1 MLLLKLA
8 FRNISRNKRRSWI
21 TVLSVGVGLGALIF
35 LWSFGDGTNYQMREN
50 VIRLSTGHL
59 QIHAQGFEKSLAP
72 ELLLP
77 DTEALEAR
85 LRNYPEVVAMT
96 ERVRFEGLIGT
107 SEHSRGILLVGID
120 PVHEPSVTWL
130 GKFMVQGSYLTSQDP
145 RSVLIG
151 SRLAEKLKVSLGDK
165 VVVMTQTL
173 DGTMSGF
180 AFRVRGIFHAGSQP
194 LDEMTAFVSLPA
206 SQELLGIEHRVHEV
220 VLRLRSSDR
229 VPRVKARLDAELAPH
244 VFEVMA
250 WNEITPEVQQWVS
263 WSEAV
268 IRTILLAVM
277 VVIGV
282 GIMNTVLMSVFE
294 RKKELGVMMALGTSP
309 SQIFL
314 LIVLETLILE
324 CLGIL
329 LGLLGGYLVTY
340 YFSVVGIGFPELE
353 QAFSRSYMSTVTYT
367 RVELHHVVQSVIT
380 LVLMA
385 SFIGL
390 YPAWKAGR
398 TEPVKAIYHS

>member
-1 MLLLKLA
+1 MVLLKLA

-21 TVLSVGVGLGALIF
+21 TIMSVGVGLGALIF

-50 VIRLSTGHL
+50 VIRLSTGHV
-59 QIHAQGFEKSLAP
+59 QIHAKGFEKSLAP

-77 DTEALEAR
+77 EKDALLAS
-85 LRNYPEVVAMT
+85 LREKPEVTAST

-107 SEHSRGILLVGID
+107 SEHSRGILLIGID
-120 PVHEPSVTWL
+120 PVSEPTVTHL
-130 GKFMVQGSYLTSQDP
+130 GKFMLTGSYLAAQDA

-151 SRLAEKLKVSLGDK
+151 SRLAEKLKVGLGDK
-165 VVVMTQTL
+165 VVVLTQTV

-194 LDEMTAFVSLPA
+194 LDEMTAFISLPA
-206 SQELLGIEHRVHEV
+206 AQELLGIENRVHEI
-220 VLRLRSSDR
+220 VLRLKNSNL
-229 VPRVKARLDAELAPH
+229 VPH
-244 VFEVMA
+244 VVQDLSRQLDPKTIEVMA
-250 WNEITPEVQQWVS
+250 WNEIIPEVQQWVS

-268 IRTILLAVM
+268 IRTILIAVM

-309 SQIFL
+309 VQIFL

-324 CLGIL
+324 FFGII
-329 LGLLGGYLVTY
+329 LGLIGGYLVTY
-340 YFSVVGIGFPELE
+340 YYSIVGIGFPELE

-367 RVELHHVVQSVIT
+367 RVEFNHVVQSVIT

>member
-1 MLLLKLA
+1 MVLLKLA

-21 TVLSVGVGLGALIF
+21 TILSVGVGLGALIF

-50 VIRLSTGHL
+50 VISLSTGHI
-59 QIHAQGFEKSLAP
+59 QIHAKGFEKSLSP

-77 DTEALEAR
+77 EHDPVLAKLQTL
-85 LRNYPEVVAMT
+85 PEVLAKT
-96 ERVRFEGLIGT
+96 ERIRFEALIGT
-107 SEHSRGILLVGID
+107 SEHSRGVLLVGID
-120 PVHEPSVTWL
+120 PLHEPAVTRL
-130 GKFMVQGSYLTSQDP
+130 EKFMVRGSYLAPRDP

-151 SRLAEKLKVSLGDK
+151 SRLAEKLKVDLGDK
-165 VVVMTQTL
+165 VVVMTQTI

-194 LDEMTAFVSLPA
+194 LDEMTAFISLPA
-206 SQELLGIEHRVHEV
+206 SQELLGVENRVHEI
-220 VLRLRSSDR
+220 VLRLKNSNL
-229 VPRVKARLDAELAPH
+229 VPRVKANLGSKLDPNAI
-244 VFEVMA
+244 EVLA
-250 WNEITPEVQQWVS
+250 WNEIIPEVEQWVS

-268 IRTILLAVM
+268 IRTILMAVM

-309 SQIFL
+309 FQIFL

-324 CLGIL
+324 FFGIL
-329 LGLLGGYLVTY
+329 LGLIGGTLVTY
-340 YFSVVGIGFPELE
+340 YFSIVGIGFPELE

-367 RVELHHVVQSVIT
+367 RVEFAHVVQSVIT

>member
-1 MLLLKLA
+1 MVLLKLA

-21 TVLSVGVGLGALIF
+21 TILSVGVGLGALIF
-35 LWSFGDGTNYQMREN
+35 LWGFGDGTNYQMREN
-50 VIRLSTGHL
+50 VIRLSTGHI
-59 QIHAQGFEKSLAP
+59 QIHAKGFEKSLTS

-77 DTEALEAR
+77 DKDALLAQLQAR
-85 LRNYPEVVAMT
+85 SEIVAQT
-96 ERVRFEGLIGT
+96 ERVRFEALIGT
-107 SEHSRGILLVGID
+107 SEHSRGVLLIGMD
-120 PVHEPSVTWL
+120 PVKEPTVTHL
-130 GKFMVQGSYLTSQDP
+130 EKFITRGSYLMPQDP

-151 SRLAEKLKVSLGDK
+151 DRLAEKLQVGLDDK
-165 VVVMTQTL
+165 VVVMTQAI

-194 LDEMTAFVSLPA
+194 LDEMTAFISLPA
-206 SQELLGIEHRVHEV
+206 SQELLGIEGRVHDV
-220 VLRLRSSDR
+220 VLRLKNSKR
-229 VPRVKARLDAELAPH
+229 VAAVAEDLKRKMDLNAIEVLA
-244 VFEVMA
+244 
-250 WNEITPEVQQWVS
+250 WYEIVPEVEQWVR
-263 WSEAV
+263 WAEAV
-268 IRTILLAVM
+268 IRTILIAVM

-309 SQIFL
+309 SQIFM

-324 CLGIL
+324 FFGIL
-329 LGLLGGYLVTY
+329 LGLIGGYLVTY
-340 YFSVVGIGFPELE
+340 YFSIVGIGFQELE

-367 RVELHHVVQSVIT
+367 RVEFNHVVQSVIT
-380 LVLMA
+380 LVLMS